1 MSKRIHFNIFPLL
14 LQICAVLLLI
24 FYIVS
29 RWLQI
34 DFLPVLAATC
44 ITFFIIFP
52 VLLLLVNSPLKM
64 IRKALDSGNLSQ
76 IKELATTSTGFG
88 QLASLT
94 LKFFQ
99 QREELI
105 EEVSERKKA
114 EIALRESEERYRS
127 LVETSP
133 DAIMLSDLNGNIL
146 IKNLRASKLFGESLD
161 SQSGNICIF
170 DLTPTEGRPHL
181 ESIFKEIKQKERIKA
196 VECLMKKKDGKIFPA
211 EISFSLVNASN
222 DNGGA
227 VISIVRNITERK
239 KSELEKSKLEDQF
252 RAIYKM
258 EAVGQLAS
266 GIAHDFNNIM
276 GAISGYA
283 DIIRHRYGEDPKLDK
298 YAQMIL
304 SATTRASDLTGK
316 LLTFA
321 RKSKLQMTAFDIHDV
336 LNDVYGLL
344 EYTIDKKFE
353 VNCELNAA
361 DPVIIGDSTQFQS
374 AIMNLALNSRD
385 AMPDGGELVLRTEN
399 VTLDKDFSKSRAYIV
414 APGYY
419 IAVSVKDTGTGMD
432 KQVLSHIF
440 EPFYTTKDVGKG
452 TGLGLAS
459 VYGTLK
465 SHNGYIDVESEPGKG
480 TTFTLYFPVN
490 RKTMCSDSEA
500 PKACVHGKGHI
511 LVVDDEIFLLDA
523 VQEMLTWLG
532 YDVSVCTNGKDA
544 VEFVKRDPSNVD
556 LVILD
561 MMMPNMNG
569 RECFRQLKEIKNSIR
584 ALIATGCKMDDELQ
598 QVLKEGAIRIIQKP
612 FVSAQLAEAVQDALS
627 G

>member
-1 MSKRIHFNIFPLL
+1 
-14 LQICAVLLLI
+14 
-24 FYIVS
+24 
-29 RWLQI
+29 
-34 DFLPVLAATC
+34 
-44 ITFFIIFP
+44 
-52 VLLLLVNSPLKM
+52 M

>member
-1 MSKRIHFNIFPLL
+1 MSRRIHFNIFPLL

-29 RWLQI
+29 HWLQI

-76 IKELATTSTGFG
+76 IKELATTNTGFG

-94 LKFFQ
+94 LKFFR

-105 EEVSERKKA
+105 EEISERKKA

-146 IKNLRASKLFGESLD
+146 IKNLHASKLFGESLD
-161 SQSGNICIF
+161 SQSGSMCIF
-170 DLTPTEGRPHL
+170 DLTPAEGKPHL

-258 EAVGQLAS
+258 EAVGQLAG

-321 RKSKLQMTAFDIHDV
+321 RKSKLQMAAFDIHDV
-336 LNDVYGLL
+336 LNDVKGLL
-344 EYTIDKKFE
+344 EYTIDKKIE
-353 VNCELNAA
+353 ISCKLNAA

-399 VTLDKDFSKSRAYIV
+399 INLDKDFSKSRAYIV

-419 IAVSVKDTGTGMD
+419 VAVSVKDTGTGMD

-480 TTFTLYFPVN
+480 TSFTLYFPVN
-490 RKTMCSDSEA
+490 CKARRCSSEA
-500 PKACVHGKGHI
+500 PKECVPGKGHI

-532 YDVSVCTNGKDA
+532 YDISVCTNGKDA

-569 RECFRQLKEIKNSIR
+569 RECFRQLKELKNDIR
-584 ALIATGCKMDDELQ
+584 TLIATGCKMDDELQ
-598 QVLKEGAIRIIQKP
+598 QVLKEGAIGIIHKP